1 MDIKILNKQLIPE
14 AVIDTYTSIIWTDR
28 YNLCGDFEVSVPA
41 NEYYLSFFNIGDYI
55 ICDKSEH
62 VMIVEKIQI
71 KSEPETGDTMVISGR
86 SIESILDRRIIWGQ
100 VNFHGNVE
108 EVIFKMLSI
117 CLGGEASNERKI
129 PVITY
134 DGSGDS
140 YISSLQIDLQC
151 TGDNLYET
159 ISKIT
164 KSLNLGFKMVL
175 NNGSFVF
182 SLYNGK
188 DHSENQLVN
197 PYVIFSPNF
206 DNMLNSNFIEHISP
220 FKTAALIG
228 GEGEGSERKYIEVN
242 STLDGLNR
250 REMFVDARDITSRID
265 GEHSLTLEEYNKLLT
280 QRGILKLSEK
290 KVGMNFEGKIESS
303 QLFVYGKDYEI
314 GDIVQIENAYGYK
327 TGARIT
333 EAVISYS
340 SEGFSIYP
348 TLQTII

>member
-28 YNLCGDFEVSVPA
+28 YNLCGDFEVTVPA

-55 ICDKSEH
+55 VCDESEH
-62 VMIVEKIQI
+62 VMIIEKIQI
-71 KSEPETGDTMVISGR
+71 KSEPEEGNTMIISGR

-100 VNFHGNVE
+100 VNFNGNVE
-108 EVIFKMLSI
+108 EVIFKMLNI
-117 CLGGEASNERKI
+117 CLGGEASDERKI
-129 PVITY
+129 PIISFKSAN
-134 DGSGDS
+134 DA
-140 YISSLQIDLQC
+140 YISSLRVDLQC
-151 TGDNLYET
+151 TGDGLYET

-175 NNGSFVF
+175 DNNMFVF
-182 SLYNGK
+182 SLYNGAN
-188 DHSENQLVN
+188 HSENQLVN

-206 DNMLNSNFIEHISP
+206 DNMLNSIFMEDISP
-220 FKTAALIG
+220 LKTAALIG
-228 GEGEGSERKYIEVN
+228 GEGEGSERRYMEVKA
-242 STLDGLNR
+242 SPEGLNR

-265 GEHSLTLEEYNKLLT
+265 GDHSLSAEEYNKLLT
-280 QRGILKLSEK
+280 QRGLLKLTEK

-303 QLFVYGKDYEI
+303 TLFVYGKDYNI
-314 GDIVQIENAYGYK
+314 GDIVQIENSYGYK

>member
-14 AVIDTYTSIIWTDR
+14 AVIDTYMSIIWTDR
-28 YNLCGDFEVSVPA
+28 YNMCGDFEVSVPA
-41 NEYYLSFFNIGDYI
+41 NAYYLSVFHIGDYI

-62 VMIVEKIQI
+62 VMIIEKIQI
-71 KSEPETGDTMVISGR
+71 KSEPEAGDTMIISGR
-86 SIESILDRRIIWGQ
+86 SVESILDRRIIWGQ

-108 EVIFKMLSI
+108 EVIFKMLNI
-117 CLGGEASNERKI
+117 CLGGEASDERKI
-129 PVITY
+129 PIIAYKTAN
-134 DGSGDS
+134 DT
-140 YISSLQIDLQC
+140 YISSLRVDLQC
-151 TGDNLYET
+151 TGDGLYET

-175 NNGSFVF
+175 ENNTLVF
-182 SLYNGK
+182 SLYNGL

-197 PYVIFSPNF
+197 PYIIFSPNF
-206 DNMLNSNFIEHISP
+206 DNMLNSNFMEDVSP

-228 GEGEGSERKYIEVN
+228 GEGEGSERRYMEVKAP
-242 STLDGLNR
+242 LDGINR

-265 GEHSLTLEEYNKLLT
+265 GEHSLSLDEYNKLLT
-280 QRGILKLSEK
+280 QRGLLKLVEK

-303 QLFVYGKDYEI
+303 QLFVYGKDYKI

-340 SEGFSIYP
+340 GEGFFIYP
-348 TLQTII
+348 TLQTIN

>member
-41 NEYYLSFFNIGDYI
+41 NIYYLSIFHIGDYI
-55 ICDKSEH
+55 VCDESEH
-62 VMIVEKIQI
+62 VMVVEKIQI

-100 VNFHGNVE
+100 VNFNGNVE
-108 EVIFKMLSI
+108 EVIFKMLNI
-117 CLGGEASNERKI
+117 CLGSEASDERKI
-129 PVITY
+129 PIVSFKSAN
-134 DGSGDS
+134 DV
-140 YISSLQIDLQC
+140 YISSLRVDLQC
-151 TGDNLYET
+151 TGDGLYET

-175 NNGSFVF
+175 DNNMFVF
-182 SLYNGK
+182 SLYNGVN
-188 DHSENQLVN
+188 HSENQFIN

-206 DNMLNSNFIEHISP
+206 DNMINSNFIEDISP
-220 FKTAALIG
+220 LKTAALIG
-228 GEGEGSERKYIEVN
+228 GEGEGSERRYMEVKA
-242 STLDGLNR
+242 SLEGLNR
-250 REMFVDARDITSRID
+250 REMFVDARDISSRVD
-265 GEHSLTLEEYNKLLT
+265 GEHSLTLEEYNNLLT
-280 QRGILKLSEK
+280 QRGVLKLSEK

-303 QLFVYGKDYEI
+303 QLFIYGKDYEI
-314 GDIVQIENAYGYK
+314 GDIVQIENSYGYK

-333 EAVISYS
+333 EAVISYN